1 MHSGVME
8 IKEISTIDGRRTEL
22 RGLIL
27 GAMQEQDQSGRIRDR
42 LASVLHGM
50 TLTLA
55 GMYTGMT

>member
-8 IKEISTIDGRRTEL
+8 IKEISIIDGRRTEL
-22 RGLIL
+22 RDLNL
-27 GAMQEQDQSGRIRDR
+27 GAMQEQYQSDEIRAR

-55 GMYTGMT
+55 GMYA